1 MVAFM
6 KTISVFFLFMLFV
19 SCSHNVSQ
27 QEPERLNSIHDILL
41 HELTY
46 IDDKNQY
53 LDRNVYVHNHK
64 DEIEKTFRVNGIDT
78 CGNLF
83 IAYYS
88 CSIGSEIARDVAM
101 FTKIGDT
108 LCFTKD
114 ADLCLSSVMFKDPIG
129 GDSYVK
135 FMRLRYN
142 ISDNVDLHKLANKI
156 ESWDEV
162 GNPWWFD
169 R

>member
-6 KTISVFFLFMLFV
+6 KTISVFFLFMLLV

-46 IDDKNQY
+46 MDDKNQY
-53 LDRNVYVHNHK
+53 LDRTVYVHNHK
-64 DEIEKTFRVNGIDT
+64 DEIEKTFRVNEIDT

-88 CSIGSEIARDVAM
+88 CSIGAEIARDVAM

-108 LCFTKD
+108 LCLTND
-114 ADLCLSSVMFKDPIG
+114 ADLFSAIFENSIL

-135 FMRLRYN
+135 FTKLRYH
-142 ISDNVDLHKLANKI
+142 IPDNVDLHKITNKI

-162 GNPWWFD
+162 GNPWWFN

>member
-6 KTISVFFLFMLFV
+6 KTISVFFLFMLLV

-46 IDDKNQY
+46 MDDKNQY
-53 LDRNVYVHNHK
+53 LDRTVYVHNHK
-64 DEIEKTFRVNGIDT
+64 DEIEKTFRVNEIDT

-88 CSIGSEIARDVAM
+88 CSIGAEIARDVAM

-108 LCFTKD
+108 LCFTRD
-114 ADLCLSSVMFKDPIG
+114 AAIAFPILDDYLIG
-129 GDSYVK
+129 GIK
-135 FMRLRYN
+135 LQGLRTRYN
-142 ISDNVDLHKLANKI
+142 IPEGVNLRGISDKI
-156 ESWDEV
+156 RKWSDQDH
-162 GNPWWFD
+162 PWWFN

>member
-6 KTISVFFLFMLFV
+6 KTISVFFLFMLLA

-46 IDDKNQY
+46 MDDKNQY
-53 LDRNVYVHNHK
+53 LDRTVYVHSHK
-64 DEIEKTFRVNGIDT
+64 DEIEKTFRVNEIDT

-83 IAYYS
+83 IVYFS
-88 CSIGSEIARDVAM
+88 FSIGSDLVRDVAM
-101 FTKIGDT
+101 FTAIGDT
-108 LCFTKD
+108 LCFTRD
-114 ADLCLSSVMFKDPIG
+114 AAMAFPILDDYLIG
-129 GDSYVK
+129 GTK
-135 FMRLRYN
+135 LQGLRTRYN
-142 ISDNVDLHKLANKI
+142 ITESVNLRNISDKI
-156 ESWDEV
+156 RKWSDQDH
-162 GNPWWFD
+162 PWWFD